1 MPHAMSSCSPLRAPT
16 PLQLFAKSLQESA
29 QEADSDATE
38 EAGAGIRI
46 RVCYRLN
53 HNLTWHVSIE
63 RVSYEEH
70 GLGKARP
77 RQMKQILGAP
87 CAPVLNV
94 VTLLAL

>member
-16 PLQLFAKSLQESA
+16 PLQLFAKSLQGSA
-29 QEADSDATE
+29 QEADATE

-70 GLGKARP
+70 GLGKARL
-77 RQMKQILGAP
+77 RQMKQILGAL